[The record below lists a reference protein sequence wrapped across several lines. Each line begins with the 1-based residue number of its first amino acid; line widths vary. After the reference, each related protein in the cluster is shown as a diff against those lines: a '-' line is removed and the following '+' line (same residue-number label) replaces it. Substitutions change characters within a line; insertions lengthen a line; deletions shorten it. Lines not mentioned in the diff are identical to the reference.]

1 MRIND
6 SQFVERQGVVSPEL
20 ETLLNEYEVARLTGL
35 SVASIRRRRLL
46 RQPPQFLKL
55 GASVRY
61 RPSAIRDW
69 LESQEV
75 LTTALGQ

>member
-1 MRIND
+1 MKTNG
-6 SQFVERQGVVSPEL
+6 SQFVECQDLVSPEL
-20 ETLLNEYEVARLTGL
+20 EILLNEYEVARLTGL

-46 RQPPQFLKL
+46 RQPPKFLKL

-69 LESQEV
+69 LESQQV
-75 LTTALGQ
+75 LTTSLGQ